1 MYFQNLSGIIP
12 TNKQVEFEQTFR
24 LVISQ
29 MPDGCKTS
37 YIAKDVIH
45 DGVYYITFQW
55 EDLHALKSFTHSPI
69 FTILVG
75 AFNTLGK
82 LYENNGGEIHLN

>member
-24 LVISQ
+24 LVITQ
-29 MPDGCKTS
+29 MPAGCNTS

-45 DGVYYITFQW
+45 EGVYYITFQW
-55 EDLHALKSFTHSPI
+55 EDLQALQSFIHSPI

-75 AFNTLGK
+75 AFNALGK
-82 LYENNGGEIHLN
+82 LYENNGGEIYLN

>member
-29 MPDGCKTS
+29 MPEVCKSS
-37 YIAKDVIH
+37 YIAKDVIR
-45 DGVYYITFQW
+45 DGVYYITFQSD
-55 EDLHALKSFTHSPI
+55 DLQALRSFTHSSI
-69 FTILVG
+69 FIMLVG